1 MSLTALA
8 KKQLA
13 LCGVSNERVLVGFSG
28 GSDSMALLYTLVE
41 CIGAENL
48 CAVHVNHGIRGG
60 EADRDER
67 FCASVCEKLGVEM
80 KAVHLDIPSLAE
92 KDKTGLEEC
101 ARKYRYRAFFD
112 TAKEKNIRI
121 IATAHNARDNVEAV
135 LFNLCRGS
143 GIKGVVGI
151 PACRREGEFL
161 IVRPII
167 KADKADILAY
177 LEKNNLSYVND
188 TSNDSNDYTR
198 NYIRHEI
205 LPHLSHINSN
215 FVENISNCSDILSST
230 DDYISDKADELAGSL
245 PDRSEIEREVFLNLH
260 EALRA
265 KVIQRLSGVSPSY
278 KMTELIT
285 EFIQNGSNGQS
296 MDVSADTVLYHNGK
310 SVRFSHRINTGE
322 YRYEL
327 CEGENRFPD
336 LGFTLYLFYDDGY
349 KKENIYKTLKPTV
362 INRGKLNGNL
372 FIRNRREGDKYKYGG
387 MTHTPKKMLASKK
400 IPTQMRKN
408 YPVVCDGDT
417 LVCMPAFPPC
427 DGYDGR
433 ESENKA
439 VILYKSDL

>member
-1 MSLTALA
+1 MSLA
-8 KKQLA
+8 KKQLNA
-13 LCGVSNERVLVGFSG
+13 CGVSEERMIVGFSG
-28 GSDSMALLYTLVE
+28 GSDSMALLNVLVE
-41 CIGAENL
+41 CVGAEKL
-48 CAVHVNHGIRGG
+48 CAVHVNHGIRGE

-67 FCASVCEKLGVEM
+67 FCASVCEKLGVEFRG
-80 KAVHLDIPSLAE
+80 VHFDIPTLAE

-112 TAKEKNIRI
+112 IAREKNIRI

-143 GIKGVVGI
+143 GVKGIVGI
-151 PACRREGEFL
+151 PAFRCEGEFL
-161 IVRPII
+161 IIRPII
-167 KADKADILAY
+167 KADKADILDY
-177 LEKNNLSYVND
+177 LAKNNLSYVND

-230 DDYISDKADELAGSL
+230 DDYISCKADEFTDSL
-245 PDRSEIEREVFLNLH
+245 PDRSEIEKKVFLNLH

-265 KVIQRLSGVSPSY
+265 KVIQRLAGFSPSY

-285 EFIQNGSNGQS
+285 EFIKNGSNGQS
-296 MDVSADTVLYHNGK
+296 MDISADTVLYHNGK
-310 SVRFSHRINTGE
+310 SVRFSHRVNTGE

-327 CEGENRFPD
+327 HEGENKFPT
-336 LGFTLYLFYDDGY
+336 LGFTLYLFYDEGY
-349 KKENIYKTLKPTV
+349 KKENIYKSLKPTV
-362 INRGKLNGNL
+362 INRGKLKGNL
-372 FIRNRREGDKYKYGG
+372 YIRNRTEGDRYRYGG

-408 YPVVCDGDT
+408 YPIVCDGDT
-417 LVCMPAFPPC
+417 VVCMPAFPPC

>member
-1 MSLTALA
+1 MSLTELA
-8 KKQLA
+8 KKQLDV
-13 LCGVSNERVLVGFSG
+13 CGVSEKRMIVGFSG
-28 GSDSMALLYTLVE
+28 GSDSMALLHTLVI
-41 CIGAENL
+41 CVGADKL
-48 CAVHVNHGIRGG
+48 CAVHVNHGIRGE
-60 EADRDER
+60 EAKRDEE
-67 FCASVCEKLGVEM
+67 FCVSACKNLGVELQ
-80 KAVHLDIPSLAE
+80 VVRLDIPSLAE
-92 KDKTGLEEC
+92 NDKTGLEEC

-112 TAKEKNIRI
+112 TAKKKNTSV

-143 GIKGVVGI
+143 GIKGVAGI
-151 PACRREGEFL
+151 PVCRREGEFL

-167 KADKADILAY
+167 KADKADILEY

-205 LPHLSHINSN
+205 LPHLSHINRN

-230 DDYISDKADELAGSL
+230 DDYISRDADSFAGELTEKSTVGKEAFLSL
-245 PDRSEIEREVFLNLH
+245 HP
-260 EALRA
+260 ALRA
-265 KVIQRLSGVSPSY
+265 KVIQRLSGASMSY
-278 KMTELIT
+278 RMTELIT

-296 MDVSADTVLYHNGK
+296 MDISADTVLYHNGG
-310 SVRFSHRINTGE
+310 SVKFSHRINTGE

-327 CEGENRFPD
+327 HEGENKFPE
-336 LGFTLYLFYDDGY
+336 LGFTLYLFYDEGY
-349 KKENIYKTLKPTV
+349 KKENIYKSLKPTV
-362 INRGKLNGNL
+362 INRGKLKGNL
-372 FIRNRREGDKYKYGG
+372 YIRNRTEGDKYRYGG

-408 YPVVCDGDT
+408 YPAVCDGDT

-433 ESENKA
+433 ESESKA